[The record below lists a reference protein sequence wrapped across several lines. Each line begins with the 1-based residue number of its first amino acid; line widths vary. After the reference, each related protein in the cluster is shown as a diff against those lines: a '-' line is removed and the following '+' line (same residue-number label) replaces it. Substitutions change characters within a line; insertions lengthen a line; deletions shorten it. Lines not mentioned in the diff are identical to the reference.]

1 MKEYGKRGIA
11 LLGTMLMIGICMRGS
26 MGRLTALAA
35 RMPMVSF
42 WQATAIKNPAASMAE
57 AGSSSEAGSASE
69 AGSSSAAGSASE
81 AGSSSENGTVGT
93 GTSGSALSGTGSWF
107 SAGRFWYRTA
117 FPALSRFLEKQ
128 ETVLAQTDPAYEE
141 MKKEQ
146 ELYRNS
152 VLAAQAGAETVKTGA
167 GTVQAGAETIQDGA
181 ETIQAETETVQAGVN
196 AGSNSDE
203 AEQGSGGTDMAAP
216 EESAAA
222 GVPGSESEPVMAAK
236 EVTGTVYTMEELAD
250 FEFVKKKFFYVHKST
265 TVYPEQLD
273 ASILLGKDMT
283 LPETDEVQLLLFH
296 THGSEAFADSVK
308 GDESM
313 TVVGVGNYLAELLS
327 TQYGIQVLHNTE
339 VFPYSD
345 SYSMAASMLKETLA
359 EHPSIQVTIDLHR
372 DSGGHEVVDINGKP
386 TAPIMF
392 FNGMCQTPDGPLEG
406 VSNPYLLDNLAFNFQ
421 MKLKAEAYYPGFT
434 LRTFLKAYRYNQHV
448 LPRATLIEVG
458 TEENTF
464 EEARNAMEPLADLL
478 HKVLRDK

>member
-42 WQATAIKNPAASMAE
+42 WQETVIKNPAASMAE
-57 AGSSSEAGSASE
+57 AGSSSEAG
-69 AGSSSAAGSASE
+69 GSSE
-81 AGSSSENGTVGT
+81 DGTVGT
-93 GTSGSALSGTGSWF
+93 GTAGSALSGTGSWF

-167 GTVQAGAETIQDGA
+167 GTVQDRTETIQDRT
-181 ETIQAETETVQAGVN
+181 ETIRAETETVQAGVN
-196 AGSNSDE
+196 TGSNSDE
-203 AEQGSGGTDMAAP
+203 AEQGAGGTDMAAQ
-216 EESAAA
+216 EESAAS
-222 GVPGSESEPVMAAK
+222 GEPGSESEPVMAAK

-250 FEFVKKKFFYVHKST
+250 FEFMKKKFFYVHKST

-273 ASILLGKDMT
+273 ASVLLGKDMT

-313 TVVGVGNYLAELLS
+313 TVVGIGNYLAELLS

-421 MKLKAEAYYPGFT
+421 LKLKAEAYYPGFT

-478 HKVLRDK
+478 YKVLRDK

>member
-1 MKEYGKRGIA
+1 MKQYGKGWGIA
-11 LLGTMLMIGICMRGS
+11 LFGAVLVMGAGVHSSL
-26 MGRLTALAA
+26 GRLTALAA
-35 RMPMVSF
+35 HMPMVSF
-42 WQATAIKNPAASMAE
+42 WQETAIKNRAVSMA
-57 AGSSSEAGSASE
+57 
-69 AGSSSAAGSASE
+69 
-81 AGSSSENGTVGT
+81 
-93 GTSGSALSGTGSWF
+93 
-107 SAGRFWYRTA
+107 A
-117 FPALSRFLEKQ
+117 FFPLSRFLEKQ
-128 ETVLAQTDPAYEE
+128 ETVLASADPAYEE

-146 ELYRNS
+146 ERHRDS
-152 VLAAQAGAETVKTGA
+152 VLAAQAGAEA
-167 GTVQAGAETIQDGA
+167 VQAGINAGNHSDGA
-181 ETIQAETETVQAGVN
+181 GADGGQNGAGQDQNGADVN
-196 AGSNSDE
+196 GTGQHSDE
-203 AEQGSGGTDMAAP
+203 IGSGENGQTVGEVEGNP
-216 EESAAA
+216 GQNESAGEGASASEENPVSENEDSAA
-222 GVPGSESEPVMAAK
+222 EPAMAAK
-236 EVTGTVYTMEELAD
+236 EVTGHVYTMEELSD

-265 TVYPEQLD
+265 TVYSEQLD
-273 ASILLGKDMT
+273 ASVLLGKDMT
-283 LPETDEVQLLLFH
+283 LPETDEVQILLFH

-313 TVVGVGNYLAELLS
+313 TVVGIGNYLAELLS

-386 TAPIMF
+386 TAPVMF
-392 FNGMCQTPDGPLEG
+392 FNGMCQTPDGPLDG

-478 HKVLRDK
+478 YKVLRGK

>member
-42 WQATAIKNPAASMAE
+42 WQETVIKNPAVSMT
-57 AGSSSEAGSASE
+57 EAGSASE
-69 AGSSSAAGSASE
+69 AGSSSE
-81 AGSSSENGTVGT
+81 DGTVGT
-93 GTSGSALSGTGSWF
+93 GIAGSALSGTGSWL

-167 GTVQAGAETIQDGA
+167 GTVQDGA

-196 AGSNSDE
+196 TGSNSDE
-203 AEQGSGGTDMAAP
+203 AEQGAGGTDMAAP
-216 EESAAA
+216 EESAAS
-222 GVPGSESEPVMAAK
+222 GEPGSESEPVMAAK

-250 FEFVKKKFFYVHKST
+250 FEFMKKKFFYVHKST

-273 ASILLGKDMT
+273 ASVLLGKDMT

-313 TVVGVGNYLAELLS
+313 TVVGIGNYLAELLS

-421 MKLKAEAYYPGFT
+421 LKLKAEAYYPGFT

-478 HKVLRDK
+478 YKVLRDK

>member
-42 WQATAIKNPAASMAE
+42 WQETVIKNSAASMTE
-57 AGSSSEAGSASE
+57 TGSSP
-69 AGSSSAAGSASE
+69 E

-93 GTSGSALSGTGSWF
+93 GIAGSALSGTGSWF

-128 ETVLAQTDPAYEE
+128 ETVLVQTDPAYEE

-167 GTVQAGAETIQDGA
+167 GTVQDGAETIQDRA

-196 AGSNSDE
+196 TGSNSDE
-203 AEQGSGGTDMAAP
+203 AEQGAGGTDMAAP
-216 EESAAA
+216 EESAES
-222 GVPGSESEPVMAAK
+222 GEPGSESEPVMAAK

-250 FEFVKKKFFYVHKST
+250 FEFMKKKFFYVHKST

-273 ASILLGKDMT
+273 ASVLLGKDMT

-313 TVVGVGNYLAELLS
+313 TVVGIGNYLAELLS

-421 MKLKAEAYYPGFT
+421 LKLKAEAYYPGFT

-478 HKVLRDK
+478 YKVLRDK

>member
-1 MKEYGKRGIA
+1 MRKHGAEHLV
-11 LLGTMLMIGICMRGS
+11 LLFGAVIIGGS
-26 MGRLTALAA
+26 WIFGSVGRLTALAA

-42 WQATAIKNPAASMAE
+42 WQKEAINNHTV
-57 AGSSSEAGSASE
+57 SSYM
-69 AGSSSAAGSASE
+69 
-81 AGSSSENGTVGT
+81 
-93 GTSGSALSGTGSWF
+93 LSGTGSSS
-107 SAGRFWYRTA
+107 SAGSFWFRAA
-117 FPALSRFLEKQ
+117 FPSMSRFLEKE
-128 ETVLAQTDPAYEE
+128 ETVLAQADPAYEE
-141 MKKEQ
+141 LKKEQ

-152 VLAAQAGAETVKTGA
+152 VLAAQAGAEA
-167 GTVQAGAETIQDGA
+167 VQAGI
-181 ETIQAETETVQAGVN
+181 N
-196 AGSNSDE
+196 AGSSSDGASANGSLNGVGQSQDGDGING
-203 AEQGSGGTDMAAP
+203 AEQNPDGTGQN
-216 EESAAA
+216 SAAA
-222 GVPGSESEPVMAAK
+222 DSSGTDQNGVGTADSEPTGTAGEDALASDENSSSADAFGDAEPAMAAK
-236 EVTGTVYTMEELAD
+236 EVTGTVYTLEELSD

-273 ASILLGKDMT
+273 ASVLLGKDMT
-283 LPETDEVQLLLFH
+283 LPETDEVQILLFH

-308 GDESM
+308 GDASM
-313 TVVGVGNYLAELLS
+313 TVVGIGNYLAELLAD
-327 TQYGIQVLHNTE
+327 QYGIQVLHNTE

-345 SYSMAASMLKETLA
+345 SYSMAAAMLKETLA

-386 TAPIMF
+386 TAPVMF
-392 FNGMCQTPDGPLEG
+392 FNGMCQTPDGPLDG
-406 VSNPYLLDNLAFNFQ
+406 VSNPYLMDNLAFNFQ

-478 HKVLRDK
+478 YKVLRGK

>member
-42 WQATAIKNPAASMAE
+42 WQETVIKNPAASMTEAGSASE
-57 AGSSSEAGSASE
+57 AGSSPEAGSASE
-69 AGSSSAAGSASE
+69 AGSSSE
-81 AGSSSENGTVGT
+81 DGTVGT
-93 GTSGSALSGTGSWF
+93 GTAGSALSGTGSWF

-167 GTVQAGAETIQDGA
+167 GTVQDGAETIQDRA

-203 AEQGSGGTDMAAP
+203 AEQGTGETDMAAP
-216 EESAAA
+216 EESAAS
-222 GVPGSESEPVMAAK
+222 GEPGSESEPVMAAK

-250 FEFVKKKFFYVHKST
+250 FEFMKKKFFYVHKST

-273 ASILLGKDMT
+273 ASVLLGKDMT

-313 TVVGVGNYLAELLS
+313 TVVGIGNYLAELLS

-421 MKLKAEAYYPGFT
+421 LKLKAEAYYPGFT

-478 HKVLRDK
+478 YKVLRDK